1 MLPNSAID
9 PLKLQLEKAKRLHQQ
24 DLAEG
29 YGAVYL
35 PYALERKYPNASRE
49 WRWQYVF
56 PAAKPSVEPR
66 SGVTRRHHIGEDS
79 LQRALKKAIQKA
91 GITKHGSC
99 HTLRHSE
106 SHPSA
111 RGWL

>member
-1 MLPNSAID
+1 MLPKSAIE

-24 DLAEG
+24 DLTEG

-35 PYALERKYPNASRE
+35 PYALEQKYPNPSRE

-56 PAAKPSVEPR
+56 PAAKRSVDPR

-79 LQRALKKAIQKA
+79 LQRAVKKAVQQAK
-91 GITKHGSC
+91 ITKHGSC
-99 HTLRHSE
+99 QTFRHSFATHLLE
-106 SHPSA
+106 DA
-111 RGWL
+111 